1 LANYYAGKAPKPAG
15 KKSAPCLSTSP
26 TGPGHTILKKS
37 MQDAMPGGAGDS
49 EVVEASFSHS
59 PSLPNRHAKFRDVVE
74 IVEFGER
81 DQVSRVHNTVAEV
94 CFGVCFDSAYSKG
107 KKLKI
112 VVYSR

>member
-1 LANYYAGKAPKPAG
+1 MNYYAGKAPKSPGG

-37 MQDAMPGGAGDS
+37 MQDAASGTAAGGDS

-81 DQVSRVHNTVAEV
+81 DQVCHVQNSLAEV
-94 CFGVCFDSAYSKG
+94 FSAFA
-107 KKLKI
+107 LI
-112 VVYSR
+112 PP